1 MNWKKLGLATLAGAV
16 AMLIVGGLWEGIS
29 ARHVFY
35 TLTHSSGGGIAMNI
49 VAYLVLSALMA
60 YIYPLGYEGRRPP
73 YREGLQFG
81 ALIGVLMILPHSL
94 AVAGASSERILYAFE
109 NTAWHAVEQGLGG
122 IAIAYAYVT
131 RQKKA
136 RKPA

>member
-1 MNWKKLGLATLAGAV
+1 MNWKKLGLATLAGTA

-29 ARHVFY
+29 ARQVFY
-35 TLTHSSGGGIAMNI
+35 TLTHSSGSAIAMNI
-49 VAYLVLSALMA
+49 VAYFVLAALMA
-60 YIYPLGYEGRRPP
+60 YIYPLGYEGRRPT

-81 ALIGVLMILPHSL
+81 ALVGVLMIFPHGL

-109 NTAWHAVEQGLGG
+109 NTAWHAFEQGLGG
-122 IAIAYAYVT
+122 IAIAYTYAT

-136 RKPA
+136 KK

>member
-1 MNWKKLGLATLAGAV
+1 MNWKKLGLATLAGTA

-29 ARHVFY
+29 ARQVFY
-35 TLTHSSGGGIAMNI
+35 TLTHSSGSAIAMNF
-49 VAYLVLSALMA
+49 VAYLVLAVLMA
-60 YIYPLGYEGRRPP
+60 YIYPLGYEGRRPW

-81 ALIGVLMILPHSL
+81 ALVGVLMILPHGL

-109 NTAWHAVEQGLGG
+109 NTAWHAFEQGLGG
-122 IAIAYAYVT
+122 IAIAYTYAT

-136 RKPA
+136 KK